1 MINKDNTI
9 GEILEIN
16 PKAADILSGFGMG
29 CLGCPSATMETLE
42 QACYIHGLDLN
53 EVMNKLN
60 EICKFCGKNENIT
73 AFNNTLA
80 CKECIEKIEKKLVK
94 RYKSERLLFYTD
106 LAIWFA
112 YVEALIFLIFKR
124 M

>member
-1 MINKDNTI
+1 
-9 GEILEIN
+9 
-16 PKAADILSGFGMG
+16 
-29 CLGCPSATMETLE
+29 
-42 QACYIHGLDLN
+42 
-53 EVMNKLN
+53 MNKLN

-94 RYKSERLLFYTD
+94 RYKSERLLFCTG

-124 M
+124 I

>member
-1 MINKDNTI
+1 
-9 GEILEIN
+9 
-16 PKAADILSGFGMG
+16 
-29 CLGCPSATMETLE
+29 
-42 QACYIHGLDLN
+42 
-53 EVMNKLN
+53 MNKLN

-73 AFNNTLA
+73 A

-94 RYKSERLLFYTD
+94 RYKSERLLFCAG